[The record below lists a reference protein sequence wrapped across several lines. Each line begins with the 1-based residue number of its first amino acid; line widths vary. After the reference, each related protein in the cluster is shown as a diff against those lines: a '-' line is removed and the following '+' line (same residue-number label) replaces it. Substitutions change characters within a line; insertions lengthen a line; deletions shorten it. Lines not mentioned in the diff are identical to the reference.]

1 MAKKNIIN
9 KSCENCGCLN
19 KNICKKQ
26 RIGDRELLFY
36 GCRKS
41 YGKLSTAF
49 ALDGKCNGSCGG
61 WEATLEEKAKNKGM
75 AKEIGAEIKER
86 IERWEHIRIHG
97 CSDPSWEDGC
107 NMNLVRNHVLY
118 GKSKCQALLLPEDYP
133 VEYFLETP
141 PEVNNKYMARG
152 KEIRERS
159 QKSLEAYKANSD
171 YQFILQAVN
180 RITKQQNEQTHASAF
195 LRYVSELEAS
205 IQNDR
210 LVEMRRHES
219 PERYLDSFRE
229 CRKRIEEILGKPEPE
244 PVLPMGQLSL
254 FDLYGLT

>member
-1 MAKKNIIN
+1 MAKKNTIN
-9 KSCENCGCLN
+9 KNCENCGCLN

-36 GCRKS
+36 GCSKN
-41 YGKLSTAF
+41 YGRLSTAF
-49 ALDGKCNGSCGG
+49 TLDGKCNGSCGG
-61 WEATLEEKAKNKGM
+61 WEATPEEKAKNKGM

-107 NMNLVRNHVLY
+107 NMNLVRNHILY
-118 GKSKCQALLLPEDYP
+118 GKSQCQALLFPEDYP

-159 QKSLEAYKANSD
+159 QKSLEAYKADSD
-171 YQFILQAVN
+171 YHFILQVVN
-180 RITKQQNEQTHASAF
+180 RLTKLQNEQTHASAI
-195 LRYVSELEAS
+195 LRYVSGLEDAIRS
-205 IQNDR
+205 DR
-210 LVEMRRHES
+210 LLDMRRHET
-219 PERYLDSFRE
+219 PDYYLSRFRE
-229 CRKRIEEILGKPEPE
+229 CRKKIEEILAIHEHE
-244 PVLPMGQLSL
+244 PVRPMG
-254 FDLYGLT
+254 